1 MSLGVAGAGQRSQ
14 LQGERL
20 DGREMAAPDPD
31 DGTHEEIGG
40 HLPASKKNMKKIGQ
54 IELGGAKELTDV
66 DVKGGYAYVGTDY
79 ELCPTDTEP
88 GRNGVFVVDVRK
100 PSNPK
105 QVTFIQGAARVGEGV
120 HVFNAE
126 SKKFSGR
133 LLVWSNETCGAE
145 QHGGIT
151 VVDVTDPKNPVKLAE
166 EVGDTDANDPEDPT
180 PLEDPNDVHS
190 VMGWNDDGKIY
201 AIMTDNF
208 ESGGLDVDI
217 MDLTDPSKPRLI
229 AETGLPEWPNIS
241 QQIARGE
248 NPNHHDMWVKKI
260 DGTWYAMV
268 SYWDAGWVLLDLT
281 DPTDPQVVDD
291 HDYAEE
297 DPQLGGFTPEG
308 NAHQGSW
315 SGDNKFF
322 VGTDEDFSPYRIQ
335 PFRIETGANAGTTV
349 EAGEFGFTPPIATT
363 YEDKQI
369 SGPTV
374 FIGTAC
380 PAIADDPSTPEDE
393 SDPGTASQI
402 PDASNYEDQAGP
414 GEEIIA
420 VALRGTCFFSEKI
433 DEAQKKGYDAVIVAN
448 HHAGSEAGLYP
459 DAILCGSQGH
469 EFTPTASAVCI
480 SHKGFHQIFEQTP
493 AYEDAADAPEIG
505 TQGADVTAVAAFDG
519 WGYAHLLD
527 AKTLETID
535 TYAPHETIDEDFADG
550 FGVLSAHEV
559 EADRRVTKHLA
570 YFSWY
575 SAGARVVKYS
585 RSKGMREVGH
595 FIPKG
600 GADFWGVATKKRG
613 SKRPLLF
620 FSDRHYGLYIMK
632 YTGPQ

>member
-1 MSLGVAGAGQRSQ
+1 MSLGVAGASQRAQ
-14 LQGERL
+14 LQGERI
-20 DGREMAAPDPD
+20 DGREIAAPAVD
-31 DGTHEEIGG
+31 EEEAG

-54 IELGGAKELTDV
+54 IKLGGSKEITDV

-79 ELCPTDTEP
+79 ALCEET
-88 GRNGVFVVDVRK
+88 GGSGNGVYVVDVRT
-100 PSNPK
+100 PSKPK
-105 QVTFIQGAARVGEGV
+105 QVSFIPGAARVGEGV
-120 HVFNAE
+120 HVFNAK
-126 SKKFSGR
+126 SKKFTGR
-133 LLVWSNETCGAE
+133 LLLWSNETCAAE

-151 VVDVTDPKNPVKLAE
+151 IVDVSDPKNPVKLAE

-190 VMGWNDDGKIY
+190 VMGWSDNGKTY

-208 ESGGLDVDI
+208 EAGGLDVDI
-217 MDLTDPSKPRLI
+217 MDITNPAQPKLI

-248 NPNHHDMWVKKI
+248 NPNNHDMWVKKI
-260 DGTWYAMV
+260 DGSWYAMV
-268 SYWDAGWVLLDLT
+268 SYWDAGWVLLNLDN
-281 DPTDPQVVDD
+281 PADPQVVDD
-291 HDYAEE
+291 HDYPEE
-297 DPQLGGFTPEG
+297 DPELGGFTPEG

-322 VGTDEDFSPYRIQ
+322 LGTDEDFSPYRIQ
-335 PFRIETGANAGTTV
+335 PFRIETGPNTNVTV

-374 FIGTAC
+374 YIGTAC
-380 PAIADDPSTPEDE
+380 PAIADNPDTPEDE

-402 PDASNYEDQAGP
+402 PDASAYEAEP
-414 GEEIIA
+414 GEEKIA
-420 VALRGTCFFSEKI
+420 VALRGGCFFSEKI
-433 DEAQKKGYDAVIVAN
+433 DEAQKKGWDAVVVAN
-448 HHAGSEAGLYP
+448 HHAGAEAGAFP

-469 EFTPTASAVCI
+469 EYTPTASAVCI
-480 SHKGFHQIFEQTP
+480 SHEGFHQVFNQTP
-493 AYEDAADAPEIG
+493 AYEDDADAPEIG
-505 TQGADVTAVAAFDG
+505 TEGERVSAVAAFDG

-527 AKTLETID
+527 AKTLENID
-535 TYAPHETIDEDFADG
+535 TYAPNETIDEDFADG

-559 EADRRVTKHLA
+559 EADRRASKYLG

-575 SAGARVVKYS
+575 AAGARVVKYS
-585 RSKGMREVGH
+585 RSTGMREVGH
-595 FIPKG
+595 FIPEG
-600 GADFWGVATKKRG
+600 GADFWGIATKKRG

-620 FSDRHYGLYIMK
+620 YSDRHYGLYILK